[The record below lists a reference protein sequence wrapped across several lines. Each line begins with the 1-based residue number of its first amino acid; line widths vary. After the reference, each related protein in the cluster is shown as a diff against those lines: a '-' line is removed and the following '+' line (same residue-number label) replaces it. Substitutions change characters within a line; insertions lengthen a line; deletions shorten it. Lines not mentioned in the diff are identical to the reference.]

1 MEKHIKRQI
10 EYIIDYIYT
19 HEIYGLNED
28 GGVEKADVEIN
39 EEKGIIIIASE
50 KYSIEYDRTID
61 GTMFVMNDVI
71 GWGEESDIDEMI
83 SEIERVFI
91 IKEKK

>member
-1 MEKHIKRQI
+1 MEEQI
-10 EYIIDYIYT
+10 QNIMEYIKN

-28 GGVEKADVEIN
+28 DEVEKTDIEIN
-39 EEKGIIIIASE
+39 EEKGIIIIVSP
-50 KYSIEYDRTID
+50 KYSIEYDRTLD
-61 GTMFVMNDVI
+61 ETMFTMHDII

-91 IKEKK
+91 VKNKK

>member
-1 MEKHIKRQI
+1 MEKQI
-10 EYIIDYIYT
+10 QNIMEYIKN

-28 GGVEKADVEIN
+28 NETEKTDIEIN

-61 GTMFVMNDVI
+61 ETMFVLNDVI

-91 IKEKK
+91 VKNKK

>member
-1 MEKHIKRQI
+1 MEKQI
-10 EYIIDYIYT
+10 QNIMDYIKN

-28 GGVEKADVEIN
+28 DEVEKTDIEIN
-39 EEKGIIIIASE
+39 EEKGIIIIVSP
-50 KYSIEYDRTID
+50 KYSIEYDRTLD
-61 GTMFVMNDVI
+61 ETMFVLNDVI

-91 IKEKK
+91 VKEKK

>member
-1 MEKHIKRQI
+1 MEKQI
-10 EYIIDYIYT
+10 QNIMEYIKN

-28 GGVEKADVEIN
+28 DEVEKTDIEIN
-39 EEKGIIIIASE
+39 EEKGIIIIVSP
-50 KYSIEYDRTID
+50 KYSIEYDRTLD
-61 GTMFVMNDVI
+61 ETMFTMHDII

-91 IKEKK
+91 VKEKK